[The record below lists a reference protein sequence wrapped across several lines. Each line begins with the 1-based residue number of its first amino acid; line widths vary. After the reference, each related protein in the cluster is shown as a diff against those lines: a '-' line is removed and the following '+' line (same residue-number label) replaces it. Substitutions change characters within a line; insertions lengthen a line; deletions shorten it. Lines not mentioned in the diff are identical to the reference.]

1 MTDVTPPA
9 SAPVPPAPAAA
20 PASDGKTLGIV
31 ALIVSFFFSVI
42 GIILGFVAK
51 SQSKK
56 AGVKNTPATVAIVL
70 GFVFFVGTIIAIIV
84 GVTLGAAGIAGVAA
98 LCDGME
104 PGTYQTTDG
113 LTITCP

>member
-31 ALIVSFFFSVI
+31 ALIVSFFFSLI
-42 GIILGFVAK
+42 GIILGFVAR

-56 AGVKNTPATVAIVL
+56 AGVKNTPATVAIIL
-70 GFVFFVGTIIAIIV
+70 GFVFLVLGIILAIVLPTLIV
-84 GVTLGAAGIAGVAA
+84 GGAYATLCEGMDPGV
-98 LCDGME
+98 
-104 PGTYQTTDG
+104 YQTTDG
-113 LTITCP
+113 TSITCP

>member
-31 ALIVSFFFSVI
+31 ALIVSFFFSLI
-42 GIILGFVAK
+42 GVILGFVAK

-70 GFVFFVGTIIAIIV
+70 GLVFFVLTIISIV
-84 GVTLGAAGIAGVAA
+84 VITSLGVAGLSA
-98 LCDGME
+98 LCEGME
-104 PGTYQTTDG
+104 PGMYQTTDG
-113 LTITCP
+113 TTITCP

>member
-31 ALIVSFFFSVI
+31 ALIVAFFFSLI
-42 GIILGFVAK
+42 GVVLGFVAK

-70 GFVFFVGTIIAIIV
+70 GIVFFVITIISIV
-84 GVTLGAAGIAGVAA
+84 ALVSLGAAGLSA
-98 LCDGME
+98 LCDGMD
-104 PGTYQTTDG
+104 PGVYQTTDG
-113 LTITCP
+113 TSITCP